1 MKTKPKKLLGHFTMV
16 VPMHKKEMLAYVGKP
31 CKDYDAGCI
40 TCKSW
45 KEWHLTQCLFIQ
57 ANRADVVA
65 LMMNGEV

>member
-45 KEWHLTQCLFIQ
+45 KEWHLTQCLFLQ
-57 ANRADVVA
+57 VNRADVVA